1 MIFKKSFSNSC
12 SSDSS
17 YTLSR
22 TVSRDFLISLNLWDF
37 DGWARA
43 YDEDVKRDAG
53 VLKIYENYETVL
65 QMVFEEVENFQ
76 RKDGKILEIGVR

>member
-1 MIFKKSFSNSC
+1 M
-12 SSDSS
+12 
-17 YTLSR
+17 
-22 TVSRDFLISLNLWDF
+22 
-37 DGWARA
+37 DGQGQ

-76 RKDGKILEIGVR
+76 RKDGKILEIGVGTGNLAVNFTK